1 MAGCIVSN
9 RCPYC
14 KGLLQ
19 KGDAL
24 WLDRVDMTGW
34 PDVPPVSVYAHRACW
49 EKRSSEPSTNAFGT
63 NARMPERTP
72 ELVQGV
78 LFPAANNALA
88 IGGAS

>member
-49 EKRSSEPSTNAFGT
+49 EKRPSTNAAHT
-63 NARMPERTP
+63 NARMPEP
-72 ELVQGV
+72 AAKLVQAS
-78 LFPAANNALA
+78 LFSADNALLA
-88 IGGAS
+88 GGI